1 MSKTYMNNWYSN
13 GVVVNDADCKAIAEK
28 DAELF
33 LSDRN
38 VRPHYVKKNLLTYT
52 VCIKTW
58 LSQIEDISPRSAYS
72 ILQGMRLYGLR
83 DMIRRADESAS
94 RLICN
99 WDQETDEPT
108 GFETFISDAMSKK
121 LGKQDILQV
130 LRYAKKLTVTCD
142 KGLEDATIAGVLD
155 ANRSCREASS
165 IFNPIFNV
173 SPNSLLGRVI
183 EGVKADAKI
192 IFKNFSEYYN
202 EEDVRFTSGTC
213 NDCGKLL
220 ADKLYTFATEQP
232 FIFDRMYFFPTTW
245 DAHVKQT
252 LKPEGEVK
260 RPFDVGFNCF
270 DPYIAKLSCVPKSYK
285 TYRPVAPESAWRQAH
300 LQAVKAAMERCV
312 AESPWSAQLEIKDQD
327 LNRDVAREGS
337 ISGHYATID
346 LSSASDRIP
355 RVFIQYLFPKDVVDA
370 SMRYLAR
377 YFEANG
383 KKYKMWMWSTAGA
396 SITWITEHVFFFLL
410 ANQVTKELAAWN
422 VPFLRKPRTFGDDLI
437 IDSRAFDLMHNILTR
452 FNGKLSETKSYWS
465 EAGGYRESC
474 GAEYFKGEDTSSV
487 YFPRQVIKQDAEGI
501 ACLCALQHRLWDT
514 SPRAAAIVEGIVL
527 KLEPRMTA
535 HSPHTECADLWS
547 DIPRFRHVPAPVKP
561 GKDGCVPVKIAFEWG
576 DRKAYLAPVTRFEKP
591 KAERTVGRLVT
602 SVKKDIVDMY
612 FYAKFLKEGNLS
624 QDPLLRLL
632 GVSDQPLVPRAAYR
646 ASYVV
651 WDYVV
656 E

>member
-28 DAELF
+28 DATLF
-33 LSDRN
+33 VDDEK
-38 VRPHYVKKNLLTYT
+38 VRPSYVRKNLLTYT

-94 RLICN
+94 RLISN
-99 WDQETDEPT
+99 WDRENDEPT
-108 GFETFISDAMSKK
+108 GFETFVSDATSKK

-142 KGLEDATIAGVLD
+142 RGLEDATIAGVLE

-173 SPNSLLGRVI
+173 SPNTLLGRVI
-183 EGVKADAKI
+183 EGVKADAKT
-192 IFKNFSEYYN
+192 IFKNFSEYYD
-202 EEDVRFTSGTC
+202 EEEVRFTQGTC

-220 ADKLYTFATEQP
+220 ADKLMTFATEQP
-232 FIFDRMYFFPTTW
+232 FIYDRMYFFPKTW
-245 DAHVKQT
+245 ESCAWKP
-252 LKPEGEVK
+252 LKPSGEVK

-270 DPYIAKLSCVPKSYK
+270 DPYEATLSCVPKSYK
-285 TYRPVAPESAWRQAH
+285 AYRPVAPESVWRQAH
-300 LQAVKAAMERCV
+300 LQAVKSAMERCI
-312 AESPWSAQLEIKDQD
+312 AESPWAEQLEVKDQD
-327 LNRDVAREGS
+327 LNREAAREGS
-337 ISGHYATID
+337 VSGHYATID

-370 SMRYLAR
+370 SMKYLAR
-377 YFEANG
+377 YFTANG
-383 KKYKMWMWSTAGA
+383 KRYKMWMWSTAGA

-410 ANQVTKELAAWN
+410 ALQVTKELAAWQ

-437 IDSRAFDLMHNILTR
+437 IDTRAFDLMHNILTR
-452 FNGKLSETKSYWS
+452 FNGKLSENKSYWS

-501 ACLCALQHRLWDT
+501 ACLCALQHRLWDA

-535 HSPHTECADLWS
+535 HSPYTECADLWS
-547 DIPRFRHVPAPVKP
+547 DIPRSLSAPVPAKA
-561 GKDGCVPVKIAFEWG
+561 GKDGTIPVKVAFDWG
-576 DRKAYLAPVTRFEKP
+576 VRRAYLAPVTRYKKEK
-591 KAERTVGRLVT
+591 ARTYISPFITTVRRDV
-602 SVKKDIVDMY
+602 VDMY
-612 FYAKFLKEGNLS
+612 FYAKFLRYGNLS
-624 QDPLLRLL
+624 EDPLLRLL
-632 GVSDQPLVPRAAYR
+632 GVSDQPLVPQASYR
-646 ASYVV
+646 ESYVV
-651 WDYVV
+651 WDYVI